1 VRILLSPDAAGAGEV
16 AAALIAESVGGRPAP
31 VLGVATGSS
40 PQPLYRALTARVR
53 SGLDLSRAAAFAL
66 DEYVGLPVGHP
77 ESYHSVIARE
87 VTGPLGLD
95 PARVHVPEGDS
106 ADPAEAAARYE
117 AAIAASGGVD
127 LQILG
132 IGANGH
138 IGFNE
143 PGSEADSRTRVVE
156 LAPRTVADNSRFF
169 DGDAGRV
176 PTHALTQGIGT
187 ILDAREIVLVAWGES
202 KADAVARAVEGPQ
215 TADLPASFLQ
225 RHDHVTLVLD
235 AAAASRLGPA
245 SLPVEVTR

>member
-1 VRILLSPDAAGAGEV
+1 
-16 AAALIAESVGGRPAP
+16 
-31 VLGVATGSS
+31 
-40 PQPLYRALTARVR
+40 
-53 SGLDLSRAAAFAL
+53 
-66 DEYVGLPVGHP
+66 
-77 ESYHSVIARE
+77 

-95 PARVHVPEGDS
+95 ATRVHVPEGAA
-106 ADPAEAAARYE
+106 ADPAQAAARYE
-117 AAIAASGGVD
+117 AAIAAAGGVD

-143 PGSEADSRTRVVE
+143 PGSPADSRTRVVE
-156 LAPRTVADNSRFF
+156 LAPRTVADNARFF

-187 ILDAREIVLVAWGES
+187 ILDAREIVLIAWGES

-225 RHDHVTLVLD
+225 RHDRVTLVLD
-235 AAAASRLGPA
+235 DAAAAKLSAA
-245 SLPVEVTR
+245 SLAVEVTR